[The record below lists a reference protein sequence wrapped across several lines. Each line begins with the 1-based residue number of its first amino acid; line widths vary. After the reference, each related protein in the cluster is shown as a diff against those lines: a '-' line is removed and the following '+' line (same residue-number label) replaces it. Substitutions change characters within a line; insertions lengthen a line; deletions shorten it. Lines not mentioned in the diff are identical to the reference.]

1 MEAINMAATDPHFK
15 YEVASHPGAE
25 KLRMCFS
32 CGTCTAACP
41 VFRVETEYNP
51 RKIIRMI
58 LLGMRKEVLSSGMIW
73 LCARCYAC
81 TANCP
86 QGVNFADIMA
96 VLQDMAVK
104 EGYAS
109 PDLSEKIER
118 ISEAAHV
125 LRKQWIQL
133 AAGAEGIS
141 KKKIIEDI
149 TAEVKD
155 F

>member
-1 MEAINMAATDPHFK
+1 METISLSKKDPNFK
-15 YEVASHPGAE
+15 YEVASFPGAE
-25 KLRMCFS
+25 NLRMCFS
-32 CGTCTAACP
+32 CGTCTAGCP

-58 LLGMRKEVLSSGMIW
+58 LLGLRKEVLSSRMIW

-96 VLQDMAVK
+96 VLQEMAVR
-104 EGYAS
+104 EGYAPS
-109 PDLSEKIER
+109 GLSEKIKQ
-118 ISEAAHV
+118 ITEAAHV
-125 LRKQWIQL
+125 FRKECINL
-133 AAGAEGIS
+133 ATGVDGITKEKMVAEI
-141 KKKIIEDI
+141 KK
-149 TAEVKD
+149 AVKD